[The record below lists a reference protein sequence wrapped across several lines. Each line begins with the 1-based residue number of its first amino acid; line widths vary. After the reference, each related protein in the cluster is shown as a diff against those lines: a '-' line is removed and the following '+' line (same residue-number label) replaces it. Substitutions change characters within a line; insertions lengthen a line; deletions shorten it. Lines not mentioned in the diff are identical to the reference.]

1 MKIGPLQIVRAAKA
15 PTSSSVAKVQGAS
28 GTVNQSGFLQDDEY
42 NRDLSGKQGLEV
54 FRRMQD
60 SDGSVREAYLHIR
73 APIQNSTI
81 DVDAASDDPLHLE
94 QAELIRRAFF
104 DFPTLSLRQVLPTML
119 EYLTQGFQVYELS
132 ERIVEAELTWT
143 DPTTR
148 EPVTGERREYLIWD
162 EFGHRKPDTIW
173 RWNASGSRLDSITQ
187 MAFKD
192 GGFGTWEIPAEQL
205 LVLTNDRHGDDFTGQ
220 SILRAAYKAW
230 YLKELVEKINAISVE
245 RHGVGINVV
254 YVPKS
259 RENDDTL
266 IERLEKM
273 LADLSAGER
282 PYLIIPG
289 PKGMASGTE
298 AEGGFFFEVVT
309 PGSASLEGHVKFL
322 EYLRGEIKG
331 SMLVRFSEL
340 GHGSTGAR
348 ATGDVQSKVWY
359 DALHGVAAHIADS
372 FRPSI
377 RRLLEKNYPG
387 VDELPRLVFRDIDA
401 RSLTEYA
408 DALAKLRLADLVLPD
423 KSAREVAR
431 QISGMPD
438 EDDDAVEQMHA
449 LTTPPGMTEPLGPGN
464 TPVDPNATDPNANDP
479 TAQN

>member
-1 MKIGPLQIVRAAKA
+1 MKIGPLEITRRVTAAAAK
-15 PTSSSVAKVQGAS
+15 TSSPSRSVGAS
-28 GTVNQSGFLQDDEY
+28 GTVNQSGFLIDDEY
-42 NRDLSGKQGLEV
+42 NRDLNGKTGLDT

-73 APIQNSTI
+73 APLQNSTI
-81 DVDAASDDPLHLE
+81 DIDSASDDPLHLE
-94 QAELIRRAFF
+94 QAELIRRALF
-104 DFPTLSLRQVLPTML
+104 DFPTLSFRQVLPTML
-119 EYLTQGFQVYELS
+119 EYLTQGFQVYEMS

-143 DPTTR
+143 DPKTR
-148 EPVTGERREYLIWD
+148 DPVTGERREYLVWD
-162 EFGHRKPDTIW
+162 EFGHRKPDTIFK
-173 RWNASGSRLDSITQ
+173 WNATGSRLNSVVQ
-187 MAFKD
+187 QAYKD
-192 GGFGTWEIPAEQL
+192 GDWGLWEIPADQL

-220 SILRAAYKAW
+220 SILRAAYKSW

-259 RENDDTL
+259 DANDTAL
-266 IERLEKM
+266 IDRLEKM
-273 LADLSAGER
+273 LQDLSAGER

-289 PKGMASGTE
+289 PKGMASGTD
-298 AEGGFFFEVVT
+298 AEGGFYFEVVT

-359 DALHGVAAHIADS
+359 DALHGVAAHISDS

-377 RRLLEKNYPG
+377 RRLLEKNYAG
-387 VDELPRLVFRDIDA
+387 VDELPTLVFRDIDA

-423 KSAREVAR
+423 KSARQVAR
-431 QISGMPD
+431 QIAGMPD

-449 LTTPPGMTEPLGPGN
+449 LDSPPGMTEPLGN
-464 TPVDPNATDPNANDP
+464 TPVDPNADTPPADEP